1 MVKIYDVRKLSPAEV
16 EEAAEKVVAEAD
28 FDGDGKINFKE
39 FVSGTLAERAE

>member
-1 MVKIYDVRKLSPAEV
+1 MLNFYGTRNISAAEA
-16 EEAAEKVVAEAD
+16 EEAAEESLAMAD